1 VAEFRVGDR
10 VQIGKLSGRP
20 YGDSQDGKF
29 GVVEMIG
36 WGGDKKPN
44 SLADKL
50 RIALD
55 DDGIIWVGPD
65 DLLTYSR
72 GLRDVVLPL
81 ENEPGVPFK
90 LGPTPYSEKGA

>member
-1 VAEFRVGDR
+1 MAGFRVGDR

-29 GVVEMIG
+29 GVVEMID
-36 WGGDKKPN
+36 WGGDKEPN

-50 RIALD
+50 RIVLD

-65 DLLTYSR
+65 ELLTYSW
-72 GLRDVVLPL
+72 GLRDEVLPL
-81 ENEPGVPFK
+81 ENEPVVSFK